1 MVGVCQRVWNVLVV
15 RCDGWLVFVMLWKI
29 LVVNG
34 GLWCMDAWFVYLACR
49 LDDRWVDGGV
59 HERR

>member
-1 MVGVCQRVWNVLVV
+1 M
-15 RCDGWLVFVMLWKI
+15 FVMLWKI